1 MRPFYPYAS
10 NYRSLSGPI
19 EWYQTQISG
28 IIGVFGTENGPNGPH
43 GSHLSNKR
51 KRGDSYESYPF
62 IHRMHTFCTFTGHS
76 LTTSIFPS
84 ASTGAFKLR
93 PSYPNLAGS
102 HDHTHV
108 WTPSMRLLT
117 A

>member
-43 GSHLSNKR
+43 GSTFLIKEKGAILTNHTPLST
-51 KRGDSYESYPF
+51 E
-62 IHRMHTFCTFTGHS
+62 CTLS
-76 LTTSIFPS
+76 VL
-84 ASTGAFKLR
+84 L
-93 PSYPNLAGS
+93 LV
-102 HDHTHV
+102 TH
-108 WTPSMRLLT
+108 
-117 A
+117 